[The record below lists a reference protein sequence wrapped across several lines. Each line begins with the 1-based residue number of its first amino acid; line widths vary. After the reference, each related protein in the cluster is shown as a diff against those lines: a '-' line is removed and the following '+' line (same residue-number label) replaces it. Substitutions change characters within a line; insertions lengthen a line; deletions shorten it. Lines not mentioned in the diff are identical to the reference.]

1 MSIASLQRS
10 RMSDPEAKQGPDNM
24 IVRCNNLY
32 CDALFIVVK
41 SFSIAGGL
49 PVDKLYFYT
58 ITPRQKLPPIC
69 WSGRP
74 VFGAFH
80 KTVLS
85 TEGRLPWTRT
95 LKLQRRGASLA
106 HRRHRPHQP
115 SNFPSSGSQISK
127 CQRWK
132 FLRPIANS
140 QKRTRH
146 RQKRPMKR

>member
-58 ITPRQKLPPIC
+58 IRPARSCPLFAGAVGQFLGHFTKLSFRPREDCHGPE
-69 WSGRP
+69 
-74 VFGAFH
+74 H
-80 KTVLS
+80 
-85 TEGRLPWTRT
+85 
-95 LKLQRRGASLA
+95 
-106 HRRHRPHQP
+106 
-115 SNFPSSGSQISK
+115 SNFSVAGQVSPIDDIGHTNLRISQVRDPKFRSSKDG
-127 CQRWK
+127 
-132 FLRPIANS
+132 NS
-140 QKRTRH
+140 CGVSRIRRKERVTG
-146 RQKRPMKR
+146 KSDL